1 MDRRIDI
8 AISVVFIL
16 FGIFVILEAR
26 TIKTAAL
33 HGPDRPARLLLWL
46 RRHLH
51 PGRARE
57 HRPARPRLAALP
69 EPHRFRP
76 KASTDEPGHPSS
88 FRRAALLALVSLV
101 YVLTLRPVGYLIG
114 TPLYIMAGLWILEQR
129 NWLFNIVVGLVF
141 TIFFY
146 IVFAKGLGVWLPV
159 GPFTQLFRDLGWIV
173 L

>member
-26 TIKTAAL
+26 TIKTAVSS
-33 HGPDRPARLLLWL
+33 RIRSARAPSSMAAASIFILGGLVNIAQRVRGWRLFPSHIDSG
-46 RRHLH
+46 RRRR
-51 PGRARE
+51 GRAGPSRLV
-57 HRPARPRLAALP
+57 PAGGAA
-69 EPHRFRP
+69 
-76 KASTDEPGHPSS
+76 
-88 FRRAALLALVSLV
+88 RAGQPL

-114 TPLYIMAGLWILEQR
+114 TPLYILAGLWILEQR
-129 NWLFNIVVGLVF
+129 NWLLNIVVGLVF

-146 IVFAKGLGVWLPV
+146 LIFAQVLGVWLPV
-159 GPFTQLFRDLGWIV
+159 GPFTQLFRDLGWII

>member
-8 AISVVFIL
+8 AISIVFIL

-26 TIKTAAL
+26 TIKTPLFTDPIGPRAFFYGCGVIFILGGLVNVAQRV
-33 HGPDRPARLLLWL
+33 HGWRLYSSHIVPAE
-46 RRHLH
+46 
-51 PGRARE
+51 GV
-57 HRPARPRLAALP
+57 
-69 EPHRFRP
+69 
-76 KASTDEPGHPSS
+76 TDEPGHPSS

-101 YVLTLRPVGYLIG
+101 YVLTLNPVGYLIG
-114 TPLYIMAGLWILEQR
+114 TPLYILAGLWILEQR
-129 NWLFNIVVGLVF
+129 NWWLNIVVGLVF

-159 GPFTQLFRDLGWIV
+159 GPFTQIFRDLGWIV